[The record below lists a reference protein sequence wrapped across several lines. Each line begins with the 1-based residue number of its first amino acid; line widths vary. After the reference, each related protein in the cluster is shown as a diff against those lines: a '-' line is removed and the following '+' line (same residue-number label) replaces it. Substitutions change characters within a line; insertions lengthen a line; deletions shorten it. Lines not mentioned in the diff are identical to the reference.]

1 MDIDRLLH
9 LATRAGS
16 IMLSSGGETYRVEE
30 TINRICLSYGVDY
43 ADSFVT
49 PTGIVVSV
57 SKDYK
62 TYSLVKRV
70 KVRGTNL
77 NKIELINN
85 LSRKITTKP
94 LSFEEIEDELVQIES
109 TNRYSMATTIFFSGL
124 AGGAFTTLF
133 NGNFRDIISAF
144 LIGGLIK
151 YLGITF
157 SKMGINEFFINSI
170 CAAIAS
176 LLAII
181 FFKLGL
187 ILGVDETIIGSIML
201 LVPGLSITN
210 AIRDTIAG
218 DFLSGITKGFEAFLI
233 AVSIACG
240 TGAVL
245 SVWLNYFGGSL

>member
-1 MDIDRLLH
+1 MDMNKLLH
-9 LATRAGS
+9 LSTRAGS
-16 IMLSSGGETYRVEE
+16 IILSSGSETYRVEE

-57 SKDYK
+57 SKDSK

-70 KVRGTNL
+70 KVRGVNL
-77 NKIELINN
+77 NKIELVNN
-85 LSRKITTKP
+85 LSRKITLTTP
-94 LSFEEIEDELVQIES
+94 SFKEIEDELDIIEN
-109 TNRYSMATTIFFSGL
+109 TNRYSLSTTIFFSAL
-124 AGGAFTTLF
+124 AGGAFTSLF
-133 NGNFRDIISAF
+133 NGNFRDIVASF
-144 LIGGLIK
+144 LISGLIK

-157 SKMGINEFFINSI
+157 SKMQINEFFINSI
-170 CAAIAS
+170 CAALAS
-176 LLAII
+176 FMAII

-218 DFLSGITKGFEAFLI
+218 DLLSGITKSFEAFLI

-240 TGAVL
+240 TGGVL
-245 SVWLNYFGGSL
+245 SIWLHWFGGTL